1 MGVGNRNGAPSTA
14 GVSSNGSGWSDVDA
28 YGHRCRPALVRLL
41 SAIGLDVVYE
51 RASGDTLWL
60 RRGGALVPILDLVGG
75 YGATLFGH
83 HHPDL
88 VRAAR
93 RCFDEEV
100 PFHAQGSVRPG
111 AAHLAE
117 ALCRRVGDYVV
128 TLTNTGT
135 ETTEAAMKHALLER
149 PRGIFW
155 AVRGAFHGKTLGAI
169 QCTWSHRELYEGHG
183 PRVRFLDPDDP
194 ADWAGAA
201 TEINDVTALLLEPI
215 AGEGGIR
222 PLPDDFVDWVRR
234 TCRPAGVPVIAD
246 EIQSGMGRTGTFL
259 ASEALGIDPD
269 YVCLSKSLGGGLAK
283 IGALLVKRS
292 RYVEDFSLRH
302 TSTFAEDE
310 YASAIAVEALR
321 LLDRDDLMARCRKQ
335 GEFLMDGL
343 RAVQARFPDQVKD
356 VRGRG
361 LMVGFELQD
370 CSDAKSYTLRAL
382 ARQDY
387 LGYVAAAYFLHAHDI
402 RVAPSLGDAQT
413 LRIEPSAY
421 VSEDALQRFI
431 RAAEDLCALLRA
443 EDVAGLGGHVVGLP
457 AKPVTDYS
465 SVARPDAHEEP
476 RTRRRV
482 GFLGHLLLDE
492 HLTTIDPSYGT
503 FDKDDLQA
511 YFDQTAKIIEPLI
524 FDRVHV
530 RSKTGDEVHLSF
542 VGLGITSRQFVR
554 AMQER
559 STAWI
564 TDKIATAV
572 RVARDAGCGVVGF
585 GGYTSIV
592 TAGCRR
598 VRADGAVLTTGNALT
613 VGMGAA
619 ALRAAARAQSID
631 LATSSL
637 AVLGAT
643 GNIGSTYAALLA
655 PDVREVVLV
664 VRNLRSAK
672 VAPTVAAVRAAAPG
686 SMVRV
691 VDDLAVLADCP
702 LIVTASSTP
711 APLIHPHHVGRGPVV
726 ICDIS
731 LPSNVAED
739 VEQEC
744 ANVRVVQGGVVRLP
758 FDAGFAIGGV
768 PLAPGH
774 VFACMAETLL
784 MGLEDRWD
792 HPSTGPVTV
801 ASVQHA
807 MAMAHKHGFTLA
819 DLETNGSACE
829 YLAAASGAHHR
840 RDVH

>member
-1 MGVGNRNGAPSTA
+1 M
-14 GVSSNGSGWSDVDA
+14 
-28 YGHRCRPALVRLL
+28 LVRLL

-60 RRGGALVPILDLVGG
+60 RRGGTLVPILDLVGG

-88 VRAAR
+88 VRVAR
-93 RCFDEEV
+93 RCLDEEL
-100 PFHAQGSVRPG
+100 PFHAQGSIRPG
-111 AAHLAE
+111 AARLAE

-128 TLTNTGT
+128 TLTNSGT
-135 ETTEAAMKHALLER
+135 ETTEAALKHALLER
-149 PRGIFW
+149 GRGTFW

-169 QCTWSHRELYEGHG
+169 QATWNHREPYEGHG

-194 ADWAGAA
+194 ADWASAA
-201 TEINDVTALLLEPI
+201 AEIDDVTALMLEPI

-222 PLPDDFVDWVRR
+222 PLPEAFVDWVRH

-259 ASEALGIDPD
+259 ASEAFGLDPD

-292 RYVEDFSLRH
+292 RFVEEFSLRH

-310 YASAIAVEALR
+310 YASAIALEALR
-321 LLDRDDLMARCRKQ
+321 LLDRDDLLARCRER
-335 GEFLMDGL
+335 GEFLLDGL
-343 RAVQARFPDQVKD
+343 RRVQARFPDQVKD
-356 VRGRG
+356 VRGQG
-361 LMVGFELQD
+361 LMVGFELRD
-370 CSDAKSYTLRAL
+370 RSDAKSYTLRAL
-382 ARQDY
+382 SRQDY

-421 VSEDALQRFI
+421 VTEEALHRFI
-431 RAAEDLCALLRA
+431 RATEDLCALLRA
-443 EDVAGLGGHVVGLP
+443 EDVAGLGGHVVGLSP
-457 AKPVTDYS
+457 RPVVDYS
-465 SVARPDAHEEP
+465 TVARPDVDEEP
-476 RTRRRV
+476 RTRRQV

-492 HLTTIDPSYGT
+492 HLTAIDPSYGA
-503 FDKDDLQA
+503 FDKEALQA
-511 YFDQTAKIIEPLI
+511 YFDQTARIIEPLV

-559 STAWI
+559 STGWI
-564 TDKIATAV
+564 SGKIATAV
-572 RVARDAGCGVVGF
+572 QVAQDAGCRVVGF

-592 TAGCRR
+592 TGSCRR
-598 VRADGAVLTTGNALT
+598 VRAEGVALTTGNALT
-613 VGMGAA
+613 VGMGVA

-631 LATSSL
+631 LATSRV

-664 VRNLRSAK
+664 VRSVRSAK
-672 VAPTVAAVRAAAPG
+672 LAATLAAVRAAAPRCV
-686 SMVRV
+686 VRV
-691 VDDLAVLADCP
+691 VDDLTVLADCP

-711 APLIHPHHVGRGPVV
+711 APLIYPQHLGRGPVV

-739 VEQEC
+739 VTQEC
-744 ANVRVVQGGVVRLP
+744 PNVRVVQGGVVRLP
-758 FDAGFAIGGV
+758 FDDSFAIGGV

-792 HPSTGPVTV
+792 HASTGPVSV

-819 DLETNGSACE
+819 DIDTNGSACE
-829 YLAAASGAHHR
+829 YLAAASGTHHR
-840 RDVH
+840 RDIN